1 MQIREKRP
9 LALDLSKAQK
19 LLETKGADHIRKY
32 YEALAG
38 SIDGVLF
45 VPDVSN
51 AIYARFTGSVESMLV
66 RCNVASPL
74 DALQVNAPIEI
85 YYSKKNNCWVWD
97 GRMPIVAYDI
107 ANSGNLPATLLSQ
120 ATYIIKSS
128 LAGLPNAQVLDDL
141 DAGVLLNGSDGTLS
155 SLLATLG
162 IGYYVRSNGTSWLA
176 SAFNVS
182 DIPDSSIPATKL
194 SGMPGFF
201 ADSLIVGS
209 SSFGFSARRIE
220 INTVDPTTADDA
232 SAGFGYFSLWVN
244 DTDGSIWICRDP
256 TTGLAIWR
264 KIYPA
269 SVSGDITVDDIDAAS
284 LTVSGSVIADQITA
298 SSANISDLEADAF
311 DATNA
316 AIQELVI
323 TGSLQLNNIM
333 GAPAADGE
341 LAYNDNTF
349 KAQADGLVGSFPILI
364 HANNADVARTN
375 TISVASLQTATPSI
389 AADALN
395 AGTHLHGRAVGA
407 LVNQN
412 GAARNFEFNLRIAGN
427 LVGQLVYNQAV
438 VAGVGFWLD
447 WELDVRNLGSSA
459 NVAGHLSLMVNGVQ
473 SGYTFIN
480 STINTTVANSVD
492 LQGGWQAYN
501 GSFSTLSALVYGLR
515 IVRFN

>member
-9 LALDLSKAQK
+9 LALDLSKTQK

-141 DAGVLLNGSDGTLS
+141 AGGVLLNGTDGTLS
-155 SLLATLG
+155 TLPPG
-162 IGYYVRSNGTSWLA
+162 SSGYYVRSDGTTWVA
-176 SAFNVS
+176 GAFNSS
-182 DIPDSSIPATKL
+182 DIPDSSIGAAKL
-194 SGMPGFF
+194 SGMPSIPF
-201 ADSLIVGS
+201 ADSFVTA
-209 SSFGFSARRIE
+209 SSFGFTPRRIE
-220 INTVDPTTADDA
+220 LNTIDPTVDDDTT
-232 SAGFGYFSLWVN
+232 SGFRVFSLWIN
-244 DTDGSIWICRDP
+244 EPGGSVWICLDASD
-256 TTGLAIWR
+256 GAAVWR
-264 KIYPA
+264 QIYPA
-269 SVSGDITVDDIDAAS
+269 AVSGDITVDDIDAATI
-284 LTVSGSVIADQITA
+284 TVSGSVIADQITA
-298 SSANISDLEADAF
+298 SSANIADLEADAL

-389 AADALN
+389 AANALN